1 MLVAI
6 ARTLETCLRP
16 EDTVARLGGDEFA
29 ILLEDVADAGAATH
43 VADRIQQALAL
54 PFTISSQEVF
64 TSASIG
70 IALSD
75 AEYDRPEDLLRDSVA
90 AAPEPPRPDGP
101 VADDRRADDLPFD
114 ITAVMFDDAPEPS
127 LVAQEDREDL
137 PFENLA
143 RAAASLADHLDE
155 QLRFSTEDP
164 SARRIG
170 DEIIG
175 NLDEDGYLRAAL
187 DEIERSAGT
196 QFDPVVVHAF
206 LALVREA
213 VHIVEQGIARPED
226 VDLAVQWGLGLRWA
240 TAGPFRIMD
249 LAGLPT
255 FRAVAAY
262 LYPELSAT
270 REPGWL
276 FETAIAQG
284 RTGAAAGH
292 GVYEYPAGAHAALI
306 ATRNTRLMALRRV
319 LGRDGPPALPIPPGR
334 TDA

>member
-1 MLVAI
+1 MRVAVIGAGIMGTGIAEVCAEAGLEVQLVARRQ
-6 ARTLETCLRP
+6 AAL
-16 EDTVARLGGDEFA
+16 
-29 ILLEDVADAGAATH
+29 DA
-43 VADRIQQALAL
+43 ALAR
-54 PFTISSQEVF
+54 IAANQQEL
-64 TSASIG
+64 
-70 IALSD
+70 IAGGLLTDTAAVAARGRVRPTLDLAAAVRD
-75 AEYDRPEDLLRDSVA
+75 AEFIS
-90 AAPEPPRPDGP
+90 
-101 VADDRRADDLPFD
+101 
-114 ITAVMFDDAPEPS
+114 
-127 LVAQEDREDL
+127 
-137 PFENLA
+137 ENLA
-143 RAAASLADHLDE
+143 EVLAVKQECFSELDRLAPPTAILSTDTSGLSITAIAAATTRPERVVGLHWLNPPHLMLPVEVNRGRETSEATMQATCALA
-155 QLRFSTEDP
+155 
-164 SARRIG
+164 
-170 DEIIG
+170 
-175 NLDEDGYLRAAL
+175 
-187 DEIERSAGT
+187 ERLGRVPIRVERDVPGFLWNRL
-196 QFDPVVVHAF
+196 Q